1 MKSLDR
7 LADKVADLCEAKATT
22 DRVTTGIL
30 VVLMALFFG
39 LSARLL
45 WQLNQLAGGM

>member
-7 LADKVADLCEAKATT
+7 LFDGLADLCEAKAAQ
-22 DRVTTGIL
+22 DRVMTGLL
-30 VVLMALFFG
+30 VVLMVLFFG

-45 WQLNQLAGGM
+45 WQLYHLGGL